1 MASASAST
9 SRAAT
14 PLVRTSGPILVVG
27 QEDRTTENVM
37 ARLSKDFPDA
47 ESLSRHQQ
55 IHARL
60 QLEIMDVREE
70 VARLKGELKTDQD
83 PGKMSK
89 IQTQISQ
96 LMLQINVIREKAAE
110 AEAIVKT
117 ITTDIQRLDTAKTNL
132 TSAIQMLERWGMLR
146 NAHAQL
152 KDLLPTKRYKDMSQA
167 LSAVTHLLT
176 PLKPLS
182 GIPAV
187 AEIFKA
193 AEADRKSIQ
202 EKVAV
207 DMDAFFKQDPNKPVD
222 RRTIAEVCHVIDV
235 LGGDFRNHI
244 IERYLQLQLAEYRR
258 IFKSTDEAGQ
268 LDNVPR
274 RYAWFRR
281 ILKHHDEEDAS
292 LFPPSWEMTR
302 LLVSNFSEYT
312 RSDLANVLAKS
323 TPAVNVL
330 LDALQATLDFEAGLS
345 RRFEMPFEEVTAG
358 GLTSRSGNGSVKWTI
373 SSIFDNYFN
382 VYVDAQDR
390 AISDMLSK
398 YRGPRSRSSMEGAM
412 QTESDNPVP
421 IILPSS
427 TELFYFYGQTLEQCE
442 KYTKGEPMRKLSKV
456 FAKWLKVYSDDVLMA
471 GMRKETGRRSFEG
484 RENLQEVRNA
494 CMILNTAEYCQNTSL
509 QLEER
514 LKDKIAEEFKED
526 ISFQN
531 ERETFS
537 TVISSCIN
545 MILRELESSCEP
557 AFAAI
562 LKTPWMHLENVS
574 GRSAY
579 IVDLVGSIKQI
590 AEVVRTRVEGKKY
603 IRNFADKAVG
613 VVITRF
619 TQSVI
624 KSRPL
629 KKIGAEQI
637 LLDVQAVKACL
648 LDLPEPH
655 PENSTNVYTK
665 YVTKNTGQLETML
678 KVILAPDDPPEGFV
692 QNYCLLIGDRS
703 FSNFQ
708 KILDLKGTPRTDQQK
723 LLDIFLSVTS
733 TNSELSDTSFL
744 THIDMDPSPSS
755 QVSGTMTNNPSSSGP
770 GSEINRITS
779 PISSNGL
786 FSQHGSSTG
795 LPSLLRS
802 ASASAEGHER
812 SETPKAFG
820 DFRRLVNF
828 ARRETLG
835 PLGGI

>member
-1 MASASAST
+1 MASSST
-9 SRAAT
+9 SRPIT
-14 PLVRTSGPILVVG
+14 PLPPSKTNNGIHTSTVG
-27 QEDRTTENVM
+27 GTTTDNVM

-47 ESLSRHQQ
+47 ESLNRHQE

-70 VARLKGELKTDQD
+70 VNRLKSELKRDQD

-89 IQTQISQ
+89 IQNQISQ

-110 AEAIVKT
+110 AEAIVKS

-132 TSAIQMLERWGMLR
+132 TSAIQMLERWGMLK
-146 NAHAQL
+146 NAHSQL
-152 KDLLPTKRYKDMSQA
+152 KELLPTKRYKDMSQA

-187 AEIFKA
+187 SEIFRA
-193 AEADRKSIQ
+193 AETDRKAIQ

-207 DMDAFFKQDPNKPVD
+207 EMDAFFKQDPNRSID
-222 RRTIAEVCHVIDV
+222 RKTVAEVCHVIDV

-258 IFKSTDEAGQ
+258 IFRSTDEAGQ

-281 ILKHHDEEDAS
+281 VLKHHDEEDAS
-292 LFPPSWEMTR
+292 LFPASWEMTR
-302 LLVSNFSEYT
+302 LLVSNFAEYT
-312 RSDLANVLAKS
+312 RSDLANVLGKS

-330 LDALQATLDFEAGLS
+330 LDALQATLDFEAGFA
-345 RRFEMPFEEVTAG
+345 RRFDMPFEDITAN
-358 GLTSRSGNGSVKWTI
+358 GLTSRGGPTTVKWTI

-390 AISDMLSK
+390 AIADMLSA
-398 YRGPRSRSSMEGAM
+398 YRGPRSRSSMEGVM
-412 QTESDNPVP
+412 QQESDAPVP

-427 TELFYFYGQTLEQCE
+427 TELFYFYGQTLEQCN
-442 KYTKGEPMRKLSKV
+442 KYTKGDPMRKLSKV
-456 FAKWLKVYSDDVLMA
+456 FAKWLKIYSDDVLMA
-471 GMRKETGRRSFEG
+471 GMKRELGRRSLEG
-484 RENLQEVRNA
+484 RDNLQEVKNA

-514 LKDKIAEEFKED
+514 LRDKIAEEFKGD
-526 ISFQN
+526 ISFQA
-531 ERETFS
+531 ERDTFS

-545 MILRELESSCEP
+545 TILRELETTCDP

-579 IVDLVGSIKQI
+579 IVDLVGSIKQV
-590 AEVVRTRVEGKKY
+590 AEVVRSRVEGKKY

-655 PENSTNVYTK
+655 PENSTNIYTK

-744 THIDMDPSPSS
+744 THIDMDPPASTTAGAGSTPEIIGRVTSP
-755 QVSGTMTNNPSSSGP
+755 VSGSG
-770 GSEINRITS
+770 I
-779 PISSNGL
+779 
-786 FSQHGSSTG
+786 FSHHHGSSTG
-795 LPSLLRS
+795 LPGLLRS
-802 ASASAEGHER
+802 ASASGEGYDR

-820 DFRRLVNF
+820 EFRRLVNF
-828 ARRETLG
+828 ARRETMN
-835 PLGGI
+835 PLGH

>member
-1 MASASAST
+1 MASSST
-9 SRAAT
+9 SRPIT
-14 PLVRTSGPILVVG
+14 PLLPAKPNNGILAVNASRTN
-27 QEDRTTENVM
+27 ENVM
-37 ARLSKDFPDA
+37 ARLSEDFPDA
-47 ESLSRHQQ
+47 ESLSRHQE

-70 VARLKGELKTDQD
+70 VARLKSELKRDQD

-89 IQTQISQ
+89 IQNQISQ

-110 AEAIVKT
+110 AEAIVKS

-132 TSAIQMLERWGMLR
+132 TSAIQMLERWGMLK
-146 NAHAQL
+146 NAHSQL
-152 KDLLPTKRYKDMSQA
+152 KELLPTKRYKDMSQA

-176 PLKPLS
+176 PLKALS
-182 GIPAV
+182 NIPAV
-187 AEIFKA
+187 SEIFRA
-193 AEADRKSIQ
+193 AESDRKAIQ

-207 DMDAFFKQDPNKPVD
+207 EMDAFFKQDPNRPVD
-222 RRTIAEVCHVIDV
+222 RKTVSEVCYVIDV

-258 IFKSTDEAGQ
+258 IFRSTDEAGQ

-281 ILKHHDEEDAS
+281 VLKHHDEEDAS
-292 LFPPSWEMTR
+292 LFPSSWEITR
-302 LLVSNFSEYT
+302 LLVSNFAEYT
-312 RSDLANVLAKS
+312 RSDLANVLGKS
-323 TPAVNVL
+323 TPAVNIL
-330 LDALQATLDFEAGLS
+330 LDALQATLDFEAGFA
-345 RRFEMPFEEVTAG
+345 RRFDMPFEDITAG
-358 GLTSRSGNGSVKWTI
+358 GLTSRGASAAPKWTI

-390 AISDMLSK
+390 AIADMLSA

-412 QTESDNPVP
+412 QQESDTPVP
-421 IILPSS
+421 TVLPSS

-456 FAKWLKVYSDDVLMA
+456 FAKWLKIYSDDVLLA
-471 GMRKETGRRSFEG
+471 GIKREPGRRSLEG
-484 RENLQEVRNA
+484 RDNLREVKNA

-514 LKDKIAEEFKED
+514 LKDKIAEEFKPEV
-526 ISFQN
+526 SFQN
-531 ERETFS
+531 ERDTFS

-545 MILRELESSCEP
+545 TILRELEISCEP

-579 IVDLVGSIKQI
+579 IVDLVGSIKQV
-590 AEVVRTRVEGKKY
+590 AEVVRSRVEGKKY

-655 PENSTNVYTK
+655 PENSTNIYTK

-744 THIDMDPSPSS
+744 THIDMDPPASS
-755 QVSGTMTNNPSSSGP
+755 TTSGP
-770 GSEINRITS
+770 GGNADIQRVTS
-779 PISSNGL
+779 PVSGSGM
-786 FSQHGSSTG
+786 FSQHHGSSTG
-795 LPSLLRS
+795 LPGLLRS
-802 ASASAEGHER
+802 ASASGEGHDR

-828 ARRETLG
+828 ARRETMN
-835 PLGGI
+835 PLGH

>member
-1 MASASAST
+1 MASSST
-9 SRAAT
+9 SRPIT
-14 PLVRTSGPILVVG
+14 PLPAAKPNNGIDAVNGSRTN
-27 QEDRTTENVM
+27 DNVM

-47 ESLSRHQQ
+47 ESLSRHQE
-55 IHARL
+55 IHASL

-70 VARLKGELKTDQD
+70 VARLKSELKRDQD

-89 IQTQISQ
+89 IQNQISQ

-110 AEAIVKT
+110 AEAIVKS

-132 TSAIQMLERWGMLR
+132 TSAIQMLERWGMLK
-146 NAHAQL
+146 NAHSQL
-152 KDLLPTKRYKDMSQA
+152 KELLPTKRYKDMSQA

-176 PLKPLS
+176 PIKALS
-182 GIPAV
+182 NIPAV
-187 AEIFKA
+187 SEIFRA
-193 AEADRKSIQ
+193 AESDRKAIQ

-207 DMDAFFKQDPNKPVD
+207 EMDAFFKQDPNRPVD
-222 RRTIAEVCHVIDV
+222 RKTVSEVCCVIDV

-258 IFKSTDEAGQ
+258 IFRSTDEAGQ

-281 ILKHHDEEDAS
+281 VLKHHDEEDAS
-292 LFPPSWEMTR
+292 LFPSSWEITR
-302 LLVSNFSEYT
+302 LLVSNFAEYT
-312 RSDLANVLAKS
+312 RSDLANVLGKS
-323 TPAVNVL
+323 TPAVNIL
-330 LDALQATLDFEAGLS
+330 LDALQATLDFEAGFA
-345 RRFEMPFEEVTAG
+345 RRFDMPFEDITAG
-358 GLTSRSGNGSVKWTI
+358 GLTSRGASAAPKWTI
-373 SSIFDNYFN
+373 SSIFDNHFN

-390 AISDMLSK
+390 AIADMLSA

-412 QTESDNPVP
+412 QQESDTPVP
-421 IILPSS
+421 TVLPSS

-456 FAKWLKVYSDDVLMA
+456 FAKWLKIYSDDVLLA
-471 GMRKETGRRSFEG
+471 GMKREAGRRSLEG
-484 RENLQEVRNA
+484 RDNLQEVKNA

-514 LKDKIAEEFKED
+514 LKDKIADEFKTD

-531 ERETFS
+531 ERDTFS

-545 MILRELESSCEP
+545 TILRELETSCEP

-579 IVDLVGSIKQI
+579 IVDLVGSIKQV
-590 AEVVRTRVEGKKY
+590 AEVVRSRVEGKKY

-613 VVITRF
+613 VIITRF

-655 PENSTNVYTK
+655 PENSTNIYTK

-744 THIDMDPSPSS
+744 THIDMDPPASS
-755 QVSGTMTNNPSSSGP
+755 TTSGP
-770 GSEINRITS
+770 GGNADIQRVTS
-779 PISSNGL
+779 PVSGSGI
-786 FSQHGSSTG
+786 FSQHHGSSTG
-795 LPSLLRS
+795 LPGLLRS
-802 ASASAEGHER
+802 ASASGEGHDR

-820 DFRRLVNF
+820 DFRRLVSF
-828 ARRETLG
+828 ARRETMN
-835 PLGGI
+835 PLGH

>member
-1 MASASAST
+1 MASAST
-9 SRAAT
+9 SRATT
-14 PLVRTSGPILVVG
+14 PIPRSRNVDNVTDSSRIN
-27 QEDRTTENVM
+27 ENVM

-55 IHARL
+55 IHAKL

-70 VARLKGELKTDQD
+70 VSRLKSELKRDQD
-83 PGKMSK
+83 PSKMSK

-132 TSAIQMLERWGMLR
+132 TSAIQMLERWGMLK
-146 NAHAQL
+146 NAHNQL
-152 KDLLPTKRYKDMSQA
+152 KELLPTKRYKDMSQA

-207 DMDAFFKQDPNKPVD
+207 EMDIFFKQDPNKPID
-222 RRTIAEVCHVIDV
+222 RRVISEVCHVIDV

-244 IERYLQLQLAEYRR
+244 IERYLQIQLAEYRR

-281 ILKHHDEEDAS
+281 VLKHHDEEDSS
-292 LFPPSWEMTR
+292 LFPSSWEMTR
-302 LLVSNFSEYT
+302 LLVSNFAEYT
-312 RSDLANVLAKS
+312 RSDLANVLGKS
-323 TPAVNVL
+323 TPVVNVL
-330 LDALQATLDFEAGLS
+330 LDALQATLDFEAGFS
-345 RRFEMPFEEVTAG
+345 RRFEMPFEDITAG
-358 GLTSRSGNGSVKWTI
+358 GITSRGAGIQTKWTI
-373 SSIFDNYFN
+373 SSIFDSYFN

-390 AISDMLSK
+390 AIADMLSA
-398 YRGPRSRSSMEGAM
+398 YRGSKSRSSMEGVL
-412 QTESDNPVP
+412 QQESDTPVP
-421 IILPSS
+421 TVLPSS
-427 TELFYFYGQTLEQCE
+427 TELFYFYGQTLEQCD
-442 KYTKGEPMRKLSKV
+442 KYTKGEPMRKLGKI
-456 FAKWLKVYSDDVLMA
+456 FAKWLKIYSDDVLMA
-471 GMRKETGRRSFEG
+471 GMKREPSRRSLEG
-484 RENLQEVRNA
+484 RDNLQEVKNA

-514 LKDKIAEEFKED
+514 LKDKIAEESKEEV
-526 ISFQN
+526 SFQT
-531 ERETFS
+531 ERDTFS
-537 TVISSCIN
+537 TVISFCIN
-545 MILRELESSCEP
+545 TILRELEASCEP
-557 AFAAI
+557 ALAAI

-579 IVDLVGSIKQI
+579 IVDLVSSIKQV

-613 VVITRF
+613 VIITRF

-655 PENSTNVYTK
+655 PENSTNIYTK

-744 THIDMDPSPSS
+744 TNIDMDPTPSS
-755 QVSGTMTNNPSSSGP
+755 SSTIMTNTNSTTGSDIINRVTSPVSGTGY
-770 GSEINRITS
+770 
-779 PISSNGL
+779 

-795 LPSLLRS
+795 LPGLLRS
-802 ASASAEGHER
+802 ASNSIEGHDR

-835 PLGGI
+835 PLGGGGGGGH

>member
-1 MASASAST
+1 MAST
-9 SRAAT
+9 SASPSRSE
-14 PLVRTSGPILVVG
+14 TSIQKTNSIVHMINPNK
-27 QEDRTTENVM
+27 TNENVM
-37 ARLSKDFPDA
+37 ARLSNDFPDA
-47 ESLSRHQQ
+47 ESLKRHQQ
-55 IHARL
+55 IHAKL
-60 QLEIMDVREE
+60 QFEIMNVREE
-70 VARLKGELKTDQD
+70 ISKLKNELKRDQD
-83 PGKMSK
+83 PSKMSK

-117 ITTDIQRLDTAKTNL
+117 ITTDIQKLDTAKTNL

-146 NAHAQL
+146 NAHSQL
-152 KDLLPTKRYKDMSQA
+152 QELLPTKRYKDMSQA

-193 AEADRKSIQ
+193 AEIDRKSIQ
-202 EKVAV
+202 EKVAIE
-207 DMDAFFKQDPNKPVD
+207 MDAFFKQDPNKPVD

-281 ILKHHDEEDAS
+281 ILKHHDEEDVA
-292 LFPPSWEMTR
+292 LFPTSWEMTR

-312 RSDLANVLAKS
+312 RSDLANVLGKS

-330 LDALQATLDFEAGLS
+330 LDALQATLDFESGFA
-345 RRFEMPFEEVTAG
+345 RRFEMPFDEITASSLISRG
-358 GLTSRSGNGSVKWTI
+358 GIANVKWTI
-373 SSIFDNYFN
+373 SSVFDNYFN

-390 AISDMLSK
+390 AISDMLSQ

-412 QTESDNPVP
+412 QTESESPVP

-456 FAKWLKVYSDDVLMA
+456 FAKWLKVYSDDVLLA
-471 GMRKETGRRSFEG
+471 GMKRETGRRSFEG
-484 RENLQEVRNA
+484 KDNLQEVRNA

-514 LKDKIAEEFKED
+514 LKDKISEELKED
-526 ISFQN
+526 ISFQ
-531 ERETFS
+531 EQRDTFS

-545 MILRELESSCEP
+545 TILRELESSCEP

-579 IVDLVGSIKQI
+579 IVDLVGSIKQV

-613 VVITRF
+613 LVITRF

-655 PENSTNVYTK
+655 PENSTNIYTK

-708 KILDLKGTPRTDQQK
+708 KILDLKGTPRIDQQK

-733 TNSELSDTSFL
+733 TNSELSDISFL
-744 THIDMDPSPSS
+744 TNIDMDPNFSS
-755 QVSGTMTNNPSSSGP
+755 SSSSG
-770 GSEINRITS
+770 GIISNNSHESNNRINS
-779 PISSNGL
+779 PINNNNNN
-786 FSQHGSSTG
+786 G

-802 ASASAEGHER
+802 ASNSIEGYER
-812 SETPKAFG
+812 SETPKSFG

>member
-1 MASASAST
+1 MASGST
-9 SRAAT
+9 SRAVT
-14 PLVRTSGPILVVG
+14 PAPAFASAPQVASNG
-27 QEDRTTENVM
+27 TELGTNESVM
-37 ARLSKDFPDA
+37 TRLAHDFPDA
-47 ESLSRHQQ
+47 ASLSSHQK

-70 VARLKGELKTDQD
+70 VARLKVELKRDQD

-89 IQTQISQ
+89 IQSQISQ
-96 LMLQINVIREKAAE
+96 LMTQINVIREKAAE

-117 ITTDIQRLDTAKTNL
+117 ITSDIQRLDVAKSNL
-132 TSAIQMLERWGMLR
+132 TGAIQMLERWGMLR
-146 NAHAQL
+146 HAHRKL
-152 KDLLPTKRYKDMSQA
+152 RELLPTRRYKDMSQA

-176 PLKPLS
+176 PLKALNS
-182 GIPAV
+182 IPAV
-187 AEIFKA
+187 AEVFKA
-193 AEADRKSIQ
+193 AETDRKAVQ
-202 EKVAV
+202 EKVAQE
-207 DMDAFFKQDPNKPVD
+207 MDAFFKQDPNRPIENNVV
-222 RRTIAEVCHVIDV
+222 AEVCLVIDV

-258 IFKSTDEAGQ
+258 IFRSTDEAGQ

-281 ILKHHDEEDAS
+281 VLKHHDEEDAS
-292 LFPPSWEMTR
+292 IFPPSWEITR
-302 LLVSNFSEYT
+302 LLVINFSEYT
-312 RSDLANVLAKS
+312 RGDLANVLGKA
-323 TPAVNVL
+323 TPGISVL
-330 LDALQATLDFEAGLS
+330 LDALQATLDFESAFAK
-345 RRFEMPFEEVTAG
+345 RFEMPFEDVTAG
-358 GLTSRSGNGSVKWTI
+358 GLTARAGTAKWTI

-390 AISDMLSK
+390 AISDMLSA
-398 YRGPRSRSSMEGAM
+398 YRGSRSRSSLEGST
-412 QTESDNPVP
+412 QDTDNPVP
-421 IILPSS
+421 TVLPSS
-427 TELFYFYGQTLEQCE
+427 TELFYFYGQTLEQCG
-442 KYTKGEPMRKLSKV
+442 KYTTGEPMRKLAKV
-456 FAKWLKVYSDDVLMA
+456 FAKWLKIYSDEVLLA
-471 GMRKETGRRSFEG
+471 SLKREPGRRSFEG
-484 RENLQEVRNA
+484 RDNLQEVKNA
-494 CMILNTAEYCQNTSL
+494 CVVLNTAEYCQNTSL

-514 LKDKIAEEFKED
+514 LKDKIATEYKDDVTFE
-526 ISFQN
+526 S

-537 TVISSCIN
+537 AVISNCIN
-545 MILRELESSCEP
+545 AILRELEQSCEP

-579 IVDLVGSIKQI
+579 IVDLVGSIKQV
-590 AEVVRTRVEGKKY
+590 AEVVRARVEGKKY

-619 TQSVI
+619 TQAVI

-703 FSNFQ
+703 FTNFQ

-733 TNSELSDTSFL
+733 TNSDLSDTSFL
-744 THIDMDPSPSS
+744 THIDMDPIHPHDN
-755 QVSGTMTNNPSSSGP
+755 MTRS
-770 GSEINRITS
+770 ITS
-779 PISSNGL
+779 PVSGSNL
-786 FSQHGSSTG
+786 FSPTGSNVG
-795 LPSLLRS
+795 LPGLLRS
-802 ASASAEGHER
+802 GSGDGTDR

-820 DFRRLVNF
+820 DFRRLVSF

-835 PLGGI
+835 PHLGL

>member
-1 MASASAST
+1 MASAFAST
-9 SRAAT
+9 SRAPT
-14 PLVRTSGPILVVG
+14 PLPTKSAPAQASATSTRALDLSTDQSV
-27 QEDRTTENVM
+27 T
-37 ARLSKDFPDA
+37 ARLAQSFPDA
-47 ESLSRHQQ
+47 TSLGRHQQ
-55 IHARL
+55 IQARL
-60 QLEIMDVREE
+60 HLEIMDVREE
-70 VARLKGELKTDQD
+70 VARLKAELRRDQD

-89 IQTQISQ
+89 IQHQISQ

-117 ITTDIQRLDTAKTNL
+117 ITSDIQKLDTAKSNL
-132 TSAIQMLERWGMLR
+132 TGAIQTLERWGMLR
-146 NAHAQL
+146 HAHRQL
-152 KDLLPTKRYKDMSQA
+152 QDLLPTQRYKDISQA

-182 GIPAV
+182 NIPAV
-187 AEIFKA
+187 GEVFRA
-193 AEADRKSIQ
+193 AENDRKAVQ

-207 DMDAFFKQDPNKPVD
+207 EMDAFFKQDPNKPVD
-222 RRTIAEVCHVIDV
+222 RRTIAEVSLVIDV

-258 IFKSTDEAGQ
+258 IFRSTDEAGQ

-281 ILKHHDEEDAS
+281 VLKHHDEEDAA
-292 LFPPSWEMTR
+292 LFPESWEVTR
-302 LLVSNFSEYT
+302 LLVANFSEYT
-312 RSDLANVLAKS
+312 RGDLANVLGKG

-330 LDALQATLDFEAGLS
+330 LDALQATLDFEATYA
-345 RRFEMPFEEVTAG
+345 RRFDMPFEDITAG
-358 GLTSRSGNGSVKWTI
+358 GPNARVGTVKWTI
-373 SSIFDNYFN
+373 SSVFDNYFN

-390 AISDMLSK
+390 AISDMLSA
-398 YRGPRSRSSMEGAM
+398 YRGSRSRSSMEGAL
-412 QTESDNPVP
+412 QTETDTPVP
-421 IILPSS
+421 TVLPSS

-442 KYTKGEPMRKLSKV
+442 KYTKGEPMRKLSRV
-456 FAKWLKVYSDDVLMA
+456 FAKWLKIYSDDVLLAAMK
-471 GMRKETGRRSFEG
+471 REPGRRSLEG
-484 RENLQEVRNA
+484 RETLQEVKNA
-494 CMILNTAEYCQNTSL
+494 CIILNTAEYCQNTSL

-514 LKDKIAEEFKED
+514 LKDKIVEEYKEA
-526 ISFQN
+526 ISFQT
-531 ERETFS
+531 ERDTFS
-537 TVISSCIN
+537 SVISACITT
-545 MILRELESSCEP
+545 ILRELESSCEP

-562 LKTPWMHLENVS
+562 LKTPWMYLENVS

-579 IVDLVGSIKQI
+579 IVDLVGSIKQV
-590 AEVVRTRVEGKKY
+590 AEVVRGRVEGKKY

-655 PENSTNVYTK
+655 PENSTNAYTK

-733 TNSELSDTSFL
+733 TNSDLSDTSFL
-744 THIDMDPSPSS
+744 THIDMDPHH
-755 QVSGTMTNNPSSSGP
+755 QDTT
-770 GSEINRITS
+770 RITS
-779 PISSNGL
+779 PVNGSAM
-786 FSQHGSSTG
+786 FSPTGSAVG
-795 LPSLLRS
+795 LPGLLRS
-802 ASASAEGHER
+802 GSGDGTDR
-812 SETPKAFG
+812 GETPKAFG
-820 DFRRLVNF
+820 DFRRLVSF

-835 PLGGI
+835 PH

>member
-1 MASASAST
+1 MT
-9 SRAAT
+9 SSSNSRPIT
-14 PLVRTSGPILVVG
+14 PLPPAKPNNGIHAVNGSRTN
-27 QEDRTTENVM
+27 ENVM
-37 ARLSKDFPDA
+37 ARLSQDFPDA
-47 ESLSRHQQ
+47 ESLSRHQE

-70 VARLKGELKTDQD
+70 VARLKSELKRDQD

-89 IQTQISQ
+89 IQNQISQ

-110 AEAIVKT
+110 AEAIVKS

-146 NAHAQL
+146 NAHSQL
-152 KDLLPTKRYKDMSQA
+152 KELLPTKRYIDMSQA

-176 PLKPLS
+176 PLKALS
-182 GIPAV
+182 NIPAV
-187 AEIFKA
+187 SEIFRA
-193 AEADRKSIQ
+193 AESDRKAIQ

-207 DMDAFFKQDPNKPVD
+207 EMDAFFKQDPNRPVD
-222 RRTIAEVCHVIDV
+222 RKTVSEVCYVIDV

-258 IFKSTDEAGQ
+258 IFRSTDEAGQ

-281 ILKHHDEEDAS
+281 VLKNHDEENAS
-292 LFPPSWEMTR
+292 LFPSSWEITR
-302 LLVSNFSEYT
+302 LLVSNFAEYT
-312 RSDLANVLAKS
+312 RSDLANVLGKS
-323 TPAVNVL
+323 TPAVNIL
-330 LDALQATLDFEAGLS
+330 LDALQATLDFEAGFA
-345 RRFEMPFEEVTAG
+345 RRFDMPFEDITAG
-358 GLTSRSGNGSVKWTI
+358 GSTSRGASTAPKWTI

-390 AISDMLSK
+390 AIADMLSA

-412 QTESDNPVP
+412 QQESDTPVP
-421 IILPSS
+421 TVLPSS

-456 FAKWLKVYSDDVLMA
+456 FAKWLKIYSGKSLSRQQEA
-471 GMRKETGRRSFEG
+471 GRRSLEG
-484 RENLQEVRNA
+484 RDNLQEVKNA

-514 LKDKIAEEFKED
+514 LKDKIAEEFKPD

-531 ERETFS
+531 ERDTFS

-545 MILRELESSCEP
+545 TILRELETSCEP

-579 IVDLVGSIKQI
+579 IVDLVGSIKQV
-590 AEVVRTRVEGKKY
+590 AEVVRSRVEGKKY

-655 PENSTNVYTK
+655 PENSTNMYVQYTK

-733 TNSELSDTSFL
+733 TNSELSDSSFL
-744 THIDMDPSPSS
+744 THIDMDPPASS
-755 QVSGTMTNNPSSSGP
+755 TTSGP
-770 GSEINRITS
+770 GGNADIQRVTS
-779 PISSNGL
+779 PVSGSGI
-786 FSQHGSSTG
+786 FSQHHGSSTG
-795 LPSLLRS
+795 LPGLLRS
-802 ASASAEGHER
+802 ASASGEGHDR

-828 ARRETLG
+828 ARRETMN
-835 PLGGI
+835 PLGH

>member
-1 MASASAST
+1 MAPGSAST
-9 SRAAT
+9 SRATTPAPPLLPSLNTSISAT
-14 PLVRTSGPILVVG
+14 TIRAGGDASGD
-27 QEDRTTENVM
+27 ESVM
-37 ARLSKDFPDA
+37 TRLAQSFPDA
-47 ESLSRHQQ
+47 TSLGRHQQ
-55 IHARL
+55 THARL

-70 VARLKGELKTDQD
+70 VARLKSELRRDQD

-89 IQTQISQ
+89 IQHQISQ

-117 ITTDIQRLDTAKTNL
+117 ITSDIQKLDTAKSNL
-132 TSAIQMLERWGMLR
+132 TGAIQTLERWEMLR
-146 NAHAQL
+146 HAHRQL
-152 KDLLPTKRYKDMSQA
+152 HDLLPTKRYKGISQA
-167 LSAVTHLLT
+167 LSAVTHLLA
-176 PLKPLS
+176 PLKSLS
-182 GIPAV
+182 SIPAV
-187 AEIFKA
+187 GEVFRA
-193 AEADRKSIQ
+193 AENDRKAVQ

-207 DMDAFFKQDPNKPVD
+207 EMDAFFKQDPNKPVD
-222 RRTIAEVCHVIDV
+222 RRTIAEVSLVIDV

-244 IERYLQLQLAEYRR
+244 VERYLQLQLAEYRR
-258 IFKSTDEAGQ
+258 IFRSTDEAGQ

-281 ILKHHDEEDAS
+281 VLKHHDEEDAA
-292 LFPPSWEMTR
+292 LFPESWEVTR
-302 LLVSNFSEYT
+302 LLVANFSEYT
-312 RSDLANVLAKS
+312 RGDLANVLGKG
-323 TPAVNVL
+323 TPAVNIL
-330 LDALQATLDFEAGLS
+330 LDALQATLDFEATYA
-345 RRFEMPFEEVTAG
+345 RRFDMPFEDVTAG
-358 GLTSRSGNGSVKWTI
+358 APNARVSIVKWTI
-373 SSIFDNYFN
+373 SSVFDNYFN

-390 AISDMLSK
+390 AISDMLSAH
-398 YRGPRSRSSMEGAM
+398 RGPRSRSSLEGAM
-412 QTESDNPVP
+412 QTESDTPVP
-421 IILPSS
+421 TVLPSS

-442 KYTKGEPMRKLSKV
+442 KYTKGEPMRKLSRV
-456 FAKWLKVYSDDVLMA
+456 FAKWLKIYSDDVLLA
-471 GMRKETGRRSFEG
+471 GMKREPGRRSLEG
-484 RENLQEVRNA
+484 RDNLQEVKNA
-494 CMILNTAEYCQNTSL
+494 CIILNTAEYCQNTSL

-514 LKDKIAEEFKED
+514 LKDKIAEEFAEG
-526 ISFQN
+526 ISFQA
-531 ERETFS
+531 ERDTFS
-537 TVISSCIN
+537 SVISACITT
-545 MILRELESSCEP
+545 ILRELESSCEP

-562 LKTPWMHLENVS
+562 LKTPWVHLENVS

-579 IVDLVGSIKQI
+579 IVDLVGSIKQV
-590 AEVVRTRVEGKKY
+590 AEVVRGRVEGKKY

-629 KKIGAEQI
+629 KKIGAEQQI

-655 PENSTNVYTK
+655 PENSTNAYTK

-733 TNSELSDTSFL
+733 TNSDLADTSFL
-744 THIDMDPSPSS
+744 THIDMDPHH
-755 QVSGTMTNNPSSSGP
+755 QDATA
-770 GSEINRITS
+770 RITS
-779 PISSNGL
+779 PVSGSAI
-786 FSQHGSSTG
+786 FSPTGSAVG
-795 LPSLLRS
+795 LPGLLRS
-802 ASASAEGHER
+802 GSGDGTDR

-820 DFRRLVNF
+820 DFRRLVSF

-835 PLGGI
+835 PH

>member
-1 MASASAST
+1 MASAST

-14 PLVRTSGPILVVG
+14 PGPPTLPIKSIAVPATRPTDMSTH
-27 QEDRTTENVM
+27 QSVM
-37 ARLSKDFPDA
+37 ARLSQSFPDA
-47 ESLSRHQQ
+47 TSLGRHRQ

-60 QLEIMDVREE
+60 QLEIMNVREE
-70 VARLKGELKTDQD
+70 VAKLKAELRRDQD

-89 IQTQISQ
+89 IQHQISQ

-117 ITTDIQRLDTAKTNL
+117 ITSDIQKLDTAKTNL
-132 TSAIQMLERWGMLR
+132 TEAIQTLERWGMLR
-146 NAHAQL
+146 HAHRQL
-152 KDLLPTKRYKDMSQA
+152 EDLLPTKRYRDISQA
-167 LSAVTHLLT
+167 LSAVTHLLA
-176 PLKPLS
+176 PLRPLS
-182 GIPAV
+182 SIPAV
-187 AEIFKA
+187 GEVFRA
-193 AEADRKSIQ
+193 AENDRKAVQ
-202 EKVAV
+202 EKVAAE
-207 DMDAFFKQDPNKPVD
+207 MDAFRRSFKQDPNKPVD
-222 RRTIAEVCHVIDV
+222 RRTIAEVSLVIDV

-258 IFKSTDEAGQ
+258 IFRSTDEAGQ

-281 ILKHHDEEDAS
+281 VLKQHDEEDAA
-292 LFPPSWEMTR
+292 LFPESWEVTR
-302 LLVSNFSEYT
+302 LLVANFSEYT
-312 RSDLANVLAKS
+312 RGDLANVLGKG

-330 LDALQATLDFEAGLS
+330 LDALQATLDFEATYA
-345 RRFEMPFEEVTAG
+345 RRFDIPFEDITAG
-358 GLTSRSGNGSVKWTI
+358 GPNARVGVVKWTI
-373 SSIFDNYFN
+373 SSVFDNYFN

-390 AISDMLSK
+390 AISDMLSA
-398 YRGPRSRSSMEGAM
+398 YRGSRSRSSLEGAM
-412 QTESDNPVP
+412 QTESDTPMPTV
-421 IILPSS
+421 LPSS

-442 KYTKGEPMRKLSKV
+442 KYTKGEPMRKLSRV
-456 FAKWLKVYSDDVLMA
+456 FAKWLKIYSDDVLLA
-471 GMRKETGRRSFEG
+471 GMKREPGRRSLEG
-484 RENLQEVRNA
+484 RDNLQEVKNA
-494 CMILNTAEYCQNTSL
+494 CIILNTAEYCQNTSL

-514 LKDKIAEEFKED
+514 LKDKIAEEFKEG
-526 ISFQN
+526 ISFQA
-531 ERETFS
+531 ERDTFS
-537 TVISSCIN
+537 SVISACITT
-545 MILRELESSCEP
+545 ILRELESSCEP

-579 IVDLVGSIKQI
+579 IVDLVGSIKQV
-590 AEVVRTRVEGKKY
+590 AEVVRGRVEGKKY

-648 LDLPEPH
+648 LDLPEAH
-655 PENSTNVYTK
+655 PENSTNAYTK

-733 TNSELSDTSFL
+733 TNSDLADTSFL
-744 THIDMDPSPSS
+744 THIDMDPHPES
-755 QVSGTMTNNPSSSGP
+755 T
-770 GSEINRITS
+770 RITS
-779 PISSNGL
+779 PVSGSAI
-786 FSQHGSSTG
+786 FSPNASAAVG
-795 LPSLLRS
+795 LPGLLRS
-802 ASASAEGHER
+802 GSGDGTDR

-820 DFRRLVNF
+820 DFRRLVSF

-835 PLGGI
+835 PH

>member
-1 MASASAST
+1 MASSST
-9 SRAAT
+9 SRATT
-14 PLVRTSGPILVVG
+14 PSPRANHAEMPLGAHRKTSESVL
-27 QEDRTTENVM
+27 DRLT
-37 ARLSKDFPDA
+37 RDFPDA
-47 ESLSRHQQ
+47 SSLSRHQH

-60 QLEIMDVREE
+60 QIEILDVRDE
-70 VARLKGELKTDQD
+70 VARLKAELRRDQD
-83 PGKMSK
+83 PGKMTK

-96 LMLQINVIREKAAE
+96 LMLQINIIREKAAE

-117 ITTDIQRLDTAKTNL
+117 ITSDIQKLDTAKSNL

-146 NAHAQL
+146 NAHGQL
-152 KDLLPTKRYKDMSQA
+152 KELLPTKNYKEMSQA

-187 AEIFKA
+187 SEIFRA
-193 AEADRKSIQ
+193 AESDRKSIQ
-202 EKVAV
+202 EKVAIE
-207 DMDAFFKQDPNKPVD
+207 MDAFFKQDPNRPVE
-222 RRTIAEVCHVIDV
+222 RRTVAEVCLVIEV

-244 IERYLQLQLAEYRR
+244 IERYIQLQLAEYRR
-258 IFKSTDEAGQ
+258 IFRSTDEAGQ

-281 ILKHHDEEDAS
+281 VLKHHDEEDAS

-302 LLVSNFSEYT
+302 LLVSNFAEYT
-312 RSDLANVLAKS
+312 RSDLANVLGKS

-330 LDALQATLDFEAGLS
+330 LDALQATLDFEAGFA
-345 RRFEMPFEEVTAG
+345 RRFDMPFEDVTAG
-358 GLTSRSGNGSVKWTI
+358 GLTARGGVQTKWTI

-390 AISDMLSK
+390 AIADMLSA
-398 YRGPRSRSSMEGAM
+398 YRGSRSRSSMEGAM
-412 QTESDNPVP
+412 QTETDTPVP
-421 IILPSS
+421 TVLPSS
-427 TELFYFYGQTLEQCE
+427 TELFYFYGQTLEQCD
-442 KYTKGEPMRKLSKV
+442 KYTKGEPMRKLGKV
-456 FAKWLKVYSDDVLMA
+456 FGKWLKIYSDDVLLA
-471 GMRKETGRRSFEG
+471 GLKKEPGRRSIEG
-484 RENLQEVRNA
+484 KDNLQELKNA
-494 CMILNTAEYCQNTSL
+494 CIILNTAEYCQNTSL

-514 LKDKIAEEFKED
+514 LKDKIAAEYKEA
-526 ISFQN
+526 ISFQSD
-531 ERETFS
+531 RDTFS
-537 TVISSCIN
+537 TVISACITT
-545 MILRELESSCEP
+545 ILREMESSCEP

-579 IVDLVGSIKQI
+579 IVDLVGSIKQV
-590 AEVVRTRVEGKKY
+590 AEVVRARVEGKKY

-629 KKIGAEQI
+629 RKIGAEQI

-655 PENSTNVYTK
+655 PENSTNAYTK

-733 TNSELSDTSFL
+733 TNSDLSDTSFL
-744 THIDMDPSPSS
+744 THIDMDPTPSVDVTRVASP
-755 QVSGTMTNNPSSSGP
+755 VSGSGIFSP
-770 GSEINRITS
+770 HTS
-779 PISSNGL
+779 NA
-786 FSQHGSSTG
+786 G
-795 LPSLLRS
+795 LPGLLRS
-802 ASASAEGHER
+802 ASGEGGDR

-835 PLGGI
+835 PLGH